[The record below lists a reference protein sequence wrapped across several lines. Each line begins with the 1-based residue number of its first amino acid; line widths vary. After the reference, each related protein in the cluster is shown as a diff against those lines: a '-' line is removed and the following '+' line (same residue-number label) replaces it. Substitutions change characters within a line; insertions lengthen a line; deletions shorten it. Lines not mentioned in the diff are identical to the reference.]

1 MMQRHRLRK
10 GLINGIALLCLVSHA
25 FGLDSTRKISQYV
38 HDKWGED
45 KGFIG
50 GRIYAIGQSADG
62 YLWIGTER
70 GLVRFDGSN
79 FALIQR
85 PLPNSPPISPV
96 RGLVT
101 DTGGNLWIRLEG
113 PRMLLYRDGNRLEG
127 PRVLLYR
134 DGKFEDPSARFDLQ
148 DITFTATA
156 SDYEGRV
163 ILSGLGDRT
172 FRYEDGR
179 LETIVDAEQIPGNVI
194 SLAATRDQSIWL
206 GTQYNGLF
214 RLSHGHISKVA
225 QELKDSKIN
234 ALLPADTGGL
244 WIGTDEG
251 IHLWEGGVLA
261 TLNLPSSLRQ
271 LQILAMTK
279 DRDLNI
285 WIGTNHGI
293 VRITPSGAV
302 SLDQLNP
309 KPGFEVTAI
318 YEDLDGDIWFGG
330 SRGVE
335 RLRNG
340 MFTTY
345 STSEGLPPTGIGS
358 VDVDSTGRTWFAP
371 LSGGLYWMRE
381 GQVGHITVDGL
392 EHDVVYSISSGDGE
406 VCVGRQRGGLTVLT
420 GKGDSFAARTYT
432 QADGLAQ
439 NSVYSVHRDRDGTIW
454 AGTVSAGL
462 SRLNGR
468 KFTNY
473 SDSGGLPSNAVNSI
487 VEGSDGTTWLAT
499 PGGLASFA
507 NGHWTNY
514 TTSDG
519 LPSSIVR
526 TVFEDT
532 NHVLWIV
539 TSDGLA
545 YRSSGKIEI
554 PVRLPEALR
563 EEIFGVAE
571 DGMGSL
577 WFTTSD
583 HVLRVNRDRLL
594 SGSLSDTDVQSYGI
608 DDGLQG
614 LESEGRDRTVVA
626 DRQGRIWISRK
637 SGLSMADPIVISN
650 NSVPVAVRIES
661 TSAGASQVNA
671 QNPIKVPSGVHSIT
685 LNYGSTNLAVQ
696 ERVRF
701 RYKLDGSDQ
710 GWSDTV
716 ASRQVVYKNLS
727 PGTYLF
733 RIVASNS
740 VGLWNGPE
748 ASVPFVIES
757 ALWQTWWFRV
767 ACLTGCCLTILAI
780 YRLRIHQLTKRLK
793 VGFQE
798 RLAERTRIAQE
809 LHDTLLQ
816 GVLSASLQLDVAE
829 DQLPEDSPAKPLL
842 KRVLQL
848 MGTVTE
854 EGRNA
859 LRGLRTTEVGN
870 QSLETAFSLLPQEF
884 PLDGKTDYRV
894 IVDSVTRP
902 IRPLI
907 RDEVY
912 RIGREALLNAFMHAH
927 ANRIEVE
934 VEYAGRH
941 LRVLVRDDGR
951 GIDPH
956 VVHSGREGHWGLVG
970 IRERS
975 KRIGANLRL
984 RSRIGA
990 GTELDLTVPGSI
1002 AFEKGS
1008 TDTISEWF
1016 PWLSRERRETRNP
1029 DKGKRVPK

>member
-1 MMQRHRLRK
+1 MVQRRRLRT
-10 GLINGIALLCLVSHA
+10 GLVNGIVLLCLVNAA
-25 FGLDSTRKISQYV
+25 FGLDPTRRISQYV
-38 HDKWGED
+38 HDKWGAD
-45 KGFIG
+45 KGFLG
-50 GRIYAIGQSADG
+50 GRIYAIRQSADG

-70 GLVRFDGSN
+70 GLVRFDGFN
-79 FALIQR
+79 FTLIQR

-96 RGLVT
+96 RGLAT
-101 DTGGNLWIRLEG
+101 DASGNLWVRLEG
-113 PRMLLYRDGNRLEG
+113 PHMLLYH
-127 PRVLLYR
+127 
-134 DGKFEDPSARFDLQ
+134 DGKFEDPYARFDLQ
-148 DITFTATA
+148 DITFTATV

-163 ILSGLGDRT
+163 ILSGLGERT

-179 LETIVDAEQIPGNVI
+179 LETIVSAEQTPGNVI

-206 GTQYNGLF
+206 GTQDNGLF
-214 RLSHGHISKVA
+214 RLSQGHISRVA
-225 QELKDSKIN
+225 HELKDSKIN
-234 ALLPADTGGL
+234 VLLPADTGGL
-244 WIGTDEG
+244 WIGTDSG
-251 IHLWEGGVLA
+251 VHLWEGGVLA

-271 LQILAMTK
+271 LQILAMA
-279 DRDLNI
+279 RDQDANV

-293 VRITPSGAV
+293 VRITPSGDV

-309 KPGFEVTAI
+309 KPGSEVTAI
-318 YEDLDGDIWFGG
+318 YEDRDGDIWFGG
-330 SRGVE
+330 SRGIE

-340 MFTTY
+340 MLTTY
-345 STSEGLPPTGIGS
+345 SASDGLPSSGIDS
-358 VDVDSTGRTWFAP
+358 VDADSTGRIWFAP
-371 LSGGLYWMRE
+371 PSGGLYWMKE

-392 EHDVVYSISSGDGE
+392 EHDVVYSISGGDGE
-406 VCVGRQRGGLTVLT
+406 VCVGRQHGGLTVLT
-420 GKGDSFAARTYT
+420 EKGNSFTARTYT

-439 NSVYSVHRDRDGTIW
+439 NSVYSVYRNRDGTIW
-454 AGTVSAGL
+454 AGTVSAGV
-462 SRLNGR
+462 SRLKGG

-473 SDSGGLPSNAVNSI
+473 SDSSGLPSNAINSI
-487 VEGSDGTTWLAT
+487 VESFDGTTWLAT
-499 PGGLASFA
+499 PSGLASFA
-507 NGHWTNY
+507 NGHWTNH

-519 LPSSIVR
+519 LPSSMVR
-526 TVFEDT
+526 TIFEDT
-532 NHVLWIV
+532 RHVLWIV

-545 YRSSGKIEI
+545 SLSSRKIKV

-563 EEIFGVAE
+563 EQIFGVAE

-583 HVLRVNRDRLL
+583 HVLRVNEERLL

-608 DDGLQG
+608 DEG
-614 LESEGRDRTVVA
+614 LEGVEGAGRDRSVVA

-637 SGLSMADPIVISN
+637 SGLSMADPMAFSK
-650 NSVPVAVRIES
+650 NSVPVAARIES
-661 TSAGASQVNA
+661 MSADGSQVSA
-671 QNPIKVPSGVHSIT
+671 QTPIKIRSGVQSIT
-685 LNYGSTNLAVQ
+685 LNYGSTNLAMP
-696 ERVRF
+696 ERILF

-716 ASRQVVYKNLS
+716 ASRQVVYKNLG
-727 PGTYLF
+727 PGAYLF
-733 RIVASNS
+733 RIVASNG

-748 ASVPFVIES
+748 TSVPFVIEP
-757 ALWQTWWFRV
+757 AFWQTWWFRG
-767 ACLTGCCLTILAI
+767 ACLIGCCLTILAI
-780 YRLRIHQLTKRLK
+780 YRLRIHQLTKRLN

-859 LRGLRTTEVGN
+859 LRGLRTTESGN
-870 QSLETAFSLLPQEF
+870 QSLETAFSRLRQEF
-884 PLDGKTDYRV
+884 PLDGKTEYRV

-902 IRPLI
+902 LRPLI

-912 RIGREALLNAFMHAH
+912 RIGREALLNAFMHAR

-934 VEYAGRH
+934 VEYASRH

-951 GIDPH
+951 GIDPQ
-956 VVHSGREGHWGLVG
+956 VLHSGLEGHWGLVG

-975 KRIGANLRL
+975 KRIGASLRL

-990 GTELDLTVPGSI
+990 GTEVDLTVPGSI
-1002 AFEKGS
+1002 AFEKDS
-1008 TDTISEWF
+1008 NAPISRWF
-1016 PWLSRERRETRNP
+1016 RWLRRERLETP
-1029 DKGKRVPK
+1029 KHHKEKRVHK

>member
-1 MMQRHRLRK
+1 MQKHRLRK
-10 GLINGIALLCLVSHA
+10 GLINGVALLCLVNAA
-25 FGLDSTRKISQYV
+25 FGLDPSRRISRYV

-50 GRIYAIGQSADG
+50 GRIYAIRQSADG

-79 FALIQR
+79 FTLIQR
-85 PLPNSPPISPV
+85 PLPNSPAIGPV
-96 RGLVT
+96 RGLVI
-101 DTGGNLWIRLEG
+101 DASGNLWIRLEG
-113 PRMLLYRDGNRLEG
+113 PRMLLYH
-127 PRVLLYR
+127 
-134 DGKFEDPSARFDLQ
+134 DGKFEDPYARFDLQ
-148 DITFTATA
+148 YITFTATV
-156 SDYEGRV
+156 SDDEGRV

-179 LETIVDAEQIPGNVI
+179 LETIVSAEQNPGNVI
-194 SLAATRDQSIWL
+194 SLAATLDQSIWL
-206 GTQYNGLF
+206 GTQDSGLF
-214 RLSHGHISKVA
+214 RVHQGHISKVA
-225 QELKDSKIN
+225 RELKDSKIN

-244 WIGTDEG
+244 WIGTDNG

-271 LQILAMTK
+271 LQILAMA
-279 DRDLNI
+279 RDHDANV

-302 SLDQLNP
+302 SLGQLNP

-330 SRGVE
+330 SGGIE

-340 MFTTY
+340 MLTTY
-345 STSEGLPPTGIGS
+345 STSDGLPSSGIGS
-358 VDVDSTGRTWFAP
+358 VYADSTGRIWFAG
-371 LSGGLYWMRE
+371 LSGGLYWMKE
-381 GQVGHITVDGL
+381 GQVGHIAVDGL
-392 EHDVVYSISSGDGE
+392 EHDVVYSISGGDGE
-406 VCVGRQRGGLTVLT
+406 VCVGRQHGGLTVLT
-420 GKGDSFAARTYT
+420 GKGNSFTARTYT

-439 NSVYSVHRDRDGTIW
+439 NSVYSVYRDRDGTIW
-454 AGTVSAGL
+454 AGTVSAGV
-462 SRLNGR
+462 SRLNGG

-473 SDSGGLPSNAVNSI
+473 SDSSGIPSNAVNSI
-487 VEGSDGTTWLAT
+487 VEAFDGTTWLAT
-499 PGGLASFA
+499 PSGLASFA
-507 NGHWTNY
+507 NGHWTNH
-514 TTSDG
+514 TASDG
-519 LPSSIVR
+519 LPSSMVR
-526 TVFEDT
+526 TILEDT
-532 NHVLWIV
+532 KHVLWIV
-539 TSDGLA
+539 TSEGLA
-545 YRSSGKIEI
+545 YISSGKIKV

-563 EEIFGVAE
+563 EQIFGVAE
-571 DGMGSL
+571 DGIGSL
-577 WFTTSD
+577 WFATSD

-594 SGSLSDTDVQSYGI
+594 SGSLSDTDVQSYGVA
-608 DDGLQG
+608 DGLQG
-614 LESEGRDRTVVA
+614 VQGAGRDRIVAA

-637 SGLSMADPIVISN
+637 SGLSLADPIVATK
-650 NSVPVAVRIES
+650 NSVPVMVRIDS
-661 TSAGASQVNA
+661 MFAGGSQVNA
-671 QNPIKVPSGVHSIT
+671 QNPIKIPSGIQSIT
-685 LNYGSTNLAVQ
+685 LNYGSTSLAAP
-696 ERVRF
+696 ERIRF

-716 ASRQVVYKNLS
+716 ASRQVVYKNLG

-748 ASVPFVIES
+748 TSVPFVIEP
-757 ALWQTWWFRV
+757 AFWQTWWFRV
-767 ACLTGCCLTILAI
+767 VCLAGCCLTILAI
-780 YRLRIHQLTKRLK
+780 YRLRIHQLTKRLN

-829 DQLPEDSPAKPLL
+829 EQLPEDSPTKPLL
-842 KRVLQL
+842 RRVLQL
-848 MGTVTE
+848 MSTVIE

-859 LRGLRTTEVGN
+859 LRGLRTTESGN
-870 QSLETAFSLLPQEF
+870 QSLETAFSRLRQEF
-884 PLDGKTDYRV
+884 PLNSKTDYRV

-902 IRPLI
+902 MRPLI

-912 RIGREALLNAFMHAH
+912 CIGREVLLNAFMHAH

-934 VEYAGRH
+934 VEYASKH
-941 LRVLVRDDGR
+941 LRVSVRDDGR
-951 GIDPH
+951 GIDPQ
-956 VVHSGREGHWGLVG
+956 VLHSGLEGHWGLVG

-990 GTELDLTVPGSI
+990 GTEVDLTVPGSI

-1008 TDTISEWF
+1008 NGPVSQWF
-1016 PWLSRERRETRNP
+1016 RWLSRERLETP
-1029 DKGKRVPK
+1029 KHDKAKRVHK

>member
-1 MMQRHRLRK
+1 MMQKHRLRK
-10 GLINGIALLCLVSHA
+10 GLINGVALLCLVNAA
-25 FGLDSTRKISQYV
+25 FGLDPSRRISRYV

-50 GRIYAIGQSADG
+50 GRIYAIRQSADG

-79 FALIQR
+79 FTLIQR
-85 PLPNSPPISPV
+85 PLPNSPAIGPV
-96 RGLVT
+96 RGLVI
-101 DTGGNLWIRLEG
+101 DASGNLWIRLEG
-113 PRMLLYRDGNRLEG
+113 PRMLLYH
-127 PRVLLYR
+127 
-134 DGKFEDPSARFDLQ
+134 DGKFEDPYARFDLQ
-148 DITFTATA
+148 YITFTATV
-156 SDYEGRV
+156 SDDEGRV

-179 LETIVDAEQIPGNVI
+179 LETIVSAEQNPGNVI
-194 SLAATRDQSIWL
+194 SLAATLDQSIWL
-206 GTQYNGLF
+206 GTQDSGLF
-214 RLSHGHISKVA
+214 RVHQGHISKVA
-225 QELKDSKIN
+225 RELKDSKIN

-244 WIGTDEG
+244 WIGTDNG

-271 LQILAMTK
+271 LQILAMA
-279 DRDLNI
+279 RDHDANV

-302 SLDQLNP
+302 SLGQLNP

-330 SRGVE
+330 SGGIE

-340 MFTTY
+340 MLTTY
-345 STSEGLPPTGIGS
+345 STSDGLPSSGIGS
-358 VDVDSTGRTWFAP
+358 VYADSTGRIWFAG
-371 LSGGLYWMRE
+371 LSGGLYWMKE
-381 GQVGHITVDGL
+381 GQVGHIAVDGL
-392 EHDVVYSISSGDGE
+392 EHDVVYSISGGDGE
-406 VCVGRQRGGLTVLT
+406 VCVGRQHGGLTVLT
-420 GKGDSFAARTYT
+420 GKGNSFTARTYT

-439 NSVYSVHRDRDGTIW
+439 NSVYSVYRDRDGTIW
-454 AGTVSAGL
+454 AGTVSAGV
-462 SRLNGR
+462 SRLNGG

-473 SDSGGLPSNAVNSI
+473 SDSSGIPSNAVNSI
-487 VEGSDGTTWLAT
+487 VEAFDGTTWLAT
-499 PGGLASFA
+499 PSGLASFA
-507 NGHWTNY
+507 NGHWTNH
-514 TTSDG
+514 TASDG
-519 LPSSIVR
+519 LPSSMVR
-526 TVFEDT
+526 TILEDT
-532 NHVLWIV
+532 KHVLWIV
-539 TSDGLA
+539 TSEGLA
-545 YRSSGKIEI
+545 YISSGKIKV

-563 EEIFGVAE
+563 EQIFGVAE
-571 DGMGSL
+571 DGIGSL
-577 WFTTSD
+577 WFATSD

-594 SGSLSDTDVQSYGI
+594 SGSLSDTDVQSYGVA
-608 DDGLQG
+608 DGLQG
-614 LESEGRDRTVVA
+614 VQGAGRDRIVAA

-637 SGLSMADPIVISN
+637 SGLSLADPIVATK
-650 NSVPVAVRIES
+650 NSVPVMVRIDS
-661 TSAGASQVNA
+661 MFAGGSQVNA
-671 QNPIKVPSGVHSIT
+671 QNPIKIPSGIQSIT
-685 LNYGSTNLAVQ
+685 LNYGSTSLAAP
-696 ERVRF
+696 ERIRF

-716 ASRQVVYKNLS
+716 ASRQVVYKNLG

-748 ASVPFVIES
+748 TSVPFVIEP
-757 ALWQTWWFRV
+757 AFWQTWWFRV
-767 ACLTGCCLTILAI
+767 VCLAGCCLTILAI
-780 YRLRIHQLTKRLK
+780 YRLRIHQLTKRLN

-829 DQLPEDSPAKPLL
+829 EQLPEDSPTKPLL
-842 KRVLQL
+842 RRVLQL
-848 MGTVTE
+848 MSTVIE

-859 LRGLRTTEVGN
+859 LRGLRTTESGN
-870 QSLETAFSLLPQEF
+870 QSLETAFSRLRQEF
-884 PLDGKTDYRV
+884 PLNSKTDYRV

-902 IRPLI
+902 MRPLI

-912 RIGREALLNAFMHAH
+912 CIGREVLLNAFMHAH

-934 VEYAGRH
+934 VEYASKH
-941 LRVLVRDDGR
+941 LRVSVRDDGR
-951 GIDPH
+951 GIDPQ
-956 VVHSGREGHWGLVG
+956 VLHSGLEGHWGLVG

-990 GTELDLTVPGSI
+990 GTEVDLTVPGSI

-1008 TDTISEWF
+1008 NGPVSQWF
-1016 PWLSRERRETRNP
+1016 RWLSRERLETP
-1029 DKGKRVPK
+1029 KHDKAKRVHK

>member
-1 MMQRHRLRK
+1 MVQRRRLRA
-10 GLINGIALLCLVSHA
+10 GLVNGIALLCLVNVA
-25 FGLDSTRKISQYV
+25 FGLDPTRRISQYV

-45 KGFIG
+45 KGFLG
-50 GRIYAIGQSADG
+50 GRIYAIRQSSDG
-62 YLWIGTER
+62 CLWIGTER
-70 GLVRFDGSN
+70 GLVRFDGFN
-79 FALIQR
+79 FTLIQR
-85 PLPNSPPISPV
+85 PLPNSPPIGPV

-101 DTGGNLWIRLEG
+101 DAGGNLWVRLEG
-113 PRMLLYRDGNRLEG
+113 PRMLLYH
-127 PRVLLYR
+127 
-134 DGKFEDPSARFDLQ
+134 DGKFEDPYTQFDLQ
-148 DITFTATA
+148 DITFTSIV
-156 SDYEGRV
+156 SDNEGRV
-163 ILSGLGDRT
+163 ILPGLGDRT

-179 LETIVDAEQIPGNVI
+179 LETIVNAEQIPGNVI

-206 GTQYNGLF
+206 GTQDSGLF
-214 RLSHGHISKVA
+214 RLSQGHVSKVA

-234 ALLPADTGGL
+234 VLLPADTGGL
-244 WIGTDEG
+244 WIGTDSG

-261 TLNLPSSLRQ
+261 NLNLPSSLRQ
-271 LQILAMTK
+271 LQILAMA
-279 DRDLNI
+279 RDQDANV

-309 KPGFEVTAI
+309 NPGFEVTAI
-318 YEDLDGDIWFGG
+318 YEDVEGDIWFGG

-340 MFTTY
+340 MLTTY
-345 STSEGLPPTGIGS
+345 STSDGLPSSGIDS
-358 VDVDSTGRTWFAP
+358 VDTDSTGRIWFAP
-371 LSGGLYWMRE
+371 PSGGLYWMKE

-406 VCVGRQRGGLTVLT
+406 VCVGRQHGGLTVLT
-420 GKGDSFAARTYT
+420 EKVDSFTARTYT

-454 AGTVSAGL
+454 AGTVSAGV
-462 SRLNGR
+462 SRLKGG

-473 SDSGGLPSNAVNSI
+473 SDSSGLPSNAVNSI
-487 VEGSDGTTWLAT
+487 VESFDGTTWLAT
-499 PGGLASFA
+499 PSGLASFA
-507 NGHWTNY
+507 NGHWTNH

-519 LPSSIVR
+519 LPSSMVR
-526 TVFEDT
+526 TIFEDT
-532 NHVLWIV
+532 KHVLWIV

-545 YRSSGKIEI
+545 SLSSGKIKV
-554 PVRLPEALR
+554 PMKLPEALR
-563 EEIFGVAE
+563 EQIFGVAE

-583 HVLRVNRDRLL
+583 HVLRVNEERLL
-594 SGSLSDTDVQSYGI
+594 SGSLSDTDVQSYGL
-608 DDGLQG
+608 DDGLEG
-614 LESEGRDRTVVA
+614 VEGAGRDRSVVS

-637 SGLSMADPIVISN
+637 SGLSMADPMVLSKQ
-650 NSVPVAVRIES
+650 SVPVAVRIES
-661 TSAGASQVNA
+661 MSADGSQVNA
-671 QNPIKVPSGVHSIT
+671 QNPIKIPSGVQSIT
-685 LNYGSTNLAVQ
+685 LNYGSTNLAVP
-696 ERVRF
+696 ERIHF

-710 GWSDTV
+710 GWSDSV
-716 ASRQVVYKNLS
+716 ASRQVVYKNLG

-733 RIVASNS
+733 RIVASNG

-748 ASVPFVIES
+748 TSVPFVIEP
-757 ALWQTWWFRV
+757 AFWQTWWFRV
-767 ACLTGCCLTILAI
+767 ACLAGCCLTILAI
-780 YRLRIHQLTKRLK
+780 YRLRIHQLTKRLN

-798 RLAERTRIAQE
+798 RLAERMRIARE

-859 LRGLRTTEVGN
+859 LRGLRTTESGN
-870 QSLETAFSLLPQEF
+870 LSLETAFSRLRQEL

-902 IRPLI
+902 LRPLI

-934 VEYAGRH
+934 VEYASRH

-951 GIDPH
+951 GIDPQ
-956 VVHSGREGHWGLVG
+956 VLRSGLEGHWGLVG

-990 GTELDLTVPGSI
+990 GTEVDLTVPGSI
-1002 AFEKGS
+1002 AFEKDS
-1008 TDTISEWF
+1008 NDPISRWF
-1016 PWLSRERRETRNP
+1016 RWLSRERLETPKR
-1029 DKGKRVPK
+1029 DKEKRVHK